1 MQQAFVLASTLV
13 RVHCNETN
21 AQAFEAKCGQAL
33 SVLCH

>member
-21 AQAFEAKCGQAL
+21 AQAFEAIWIQTNAAGF
-33 SVLCH
+33 